1 MANELFLDSFSQQGE
16 SIELRQ
22 RAMAHCNESSTLPL
36 LTMGENLILEK
47 TQDTLI
53 GEHMIDVLWL
63 IDEQVTVPTIVTVEE
78 PSQVKEGMTD
88 SQRPIITE
96 SNVMPLPGGTF
107 LAPIQEVSTT
117 FGEVERQSLDK
128 SSSDE
133 SREILM
139 QVHLIREPN
148 N

>member
-1 MANELFLDSFSQQGE
+1 M
-16 SIELRQ
+16 
-22 RAMAHCNESSTLPL
+22 
-36 LTMGENLILEK
+36 
-47 TQDTLI
+47 
-53 GEHMIDVLWL
+53 
-63 IDEQVTVPTIVTVEE
+63 PTIVTVEE
-78 PSQVKEGMTD
+78 SSQTKEGMTD
-88 SQRPIITE
+88 SQRPIITV

-117 FGEVERQSLDK
+117 FGDVERQSLDK

-148 N
+148 NWQLI

>member
-1 MANELFLDSFSQQGE
+1 M
-16 SIELRQ
+16 
-22 RAMAHCNESSTLPL
+22 
-36 LTMGENLILEK
+36 
-47 TQDTLI
+47 
-53 GEHMIDVLWL
+53 

-78 PSQVKEGMTD
+78 PSQVKEGMTG
-88 SQRPIITE
+88 SQVPLITE
-96 SNVMPLPGGTF
+96 SNVTPLLGGTF

-139 QVHLIREPN
+139 QVHLSREPN
-148 N
+148 NWQLI